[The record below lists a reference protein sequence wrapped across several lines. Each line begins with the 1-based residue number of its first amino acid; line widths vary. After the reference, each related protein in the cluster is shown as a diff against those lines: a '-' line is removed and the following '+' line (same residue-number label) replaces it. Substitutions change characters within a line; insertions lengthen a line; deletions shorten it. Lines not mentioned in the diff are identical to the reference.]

1 MKFKF
6 DLKREKVI
14 IFVLVTL
21 LVLSLSYVAFDFAL
35 KVRNRVVFQGY
46 KQAIS
51 EIITE
56 AEKESCEPIRIYF
69 EEKEVYI
76 VNAECLEEDTIEEKI
91 E

>member
-6 DLKREKVI
+6 GIKREKVI
-14 IFVLVTL
+14 IFVLVAL
-21 LVLSLSYVAFDFAL
+21 LVLSLSYVAFDFA
-35 KVRNRVVFQGY
+35 KKIRNRVIFQGY

-56 AEKESCEPIRIYF
+56 AEKEGCEPIRIYF

-76 VNAECLEEDTIEEKI
+76 VNAECLEEDITEEGIE
-91 E
+91 